1 MTGAPGAALDVP
13 KASGVG
19 RAIYA
24 VDAVAGSPLQERV
37 RMRASTSDQISR
49 VVPVDLGASIRPLTA
64 SLTFP

>member
-37 RMRASTSDQISR
+37 RMRASTSDQFPASCRWISGLR
-49 VVPVDLGASIRPLTA
+49 SDPSPLA
-64 SLTFP
+64 

>member
-24 VDAVAGSPLQERV
+24 VDAVAGSPLQKRV
-37 RMRASTSDQISR
+37 RMRTSTSDQFPASCRWIS
-49 VVPVDLGASIRPLTA
+49 ASIRPLTA